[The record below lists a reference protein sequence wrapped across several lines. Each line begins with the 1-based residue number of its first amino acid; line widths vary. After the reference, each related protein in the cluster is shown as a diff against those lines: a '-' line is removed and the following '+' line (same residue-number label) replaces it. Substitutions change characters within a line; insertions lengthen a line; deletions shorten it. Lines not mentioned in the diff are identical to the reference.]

1 MILHKGSI
9 SAQKGER
16 SIIPMNMRD
25 GSLLC
30 IGKGNEDW
38 NYSAPHGAGRMF
50 SRADAKELIDLEEYK
65 KSMEGI
71 YTSSVMESTIDES
84 PMVYKPIEEIMGNVV
99 DTVDIIDVIKPI
111 YNFKA
116 H

>member
-1 MILHKGSI
+1 
-9 SAQKGER
+9 
-16 SIIPMNMRD
+16 
-25 GSLLC
+25 
-30 IGKGNEDW
+30 
-38 NYSAPHGAGRMF
+38 MF

-84 PMVYKPIEEIMGNVV
+84 PMVYKPIEEIMENIK
-99 DTVDIIDVIKPI
+99 DTVEVTEVIKPI
-111 YNFKA
+111 YNYKA